1 MKKRTVRRT
10 RMVRAKEESKGEL
23 EAKGGVGDPMD
34 LVASSI
40 SCNKVRRFMVAGREY
55 EEEEEEEE

>member
-1 MKKRTVRRT
+1 
-10 RMVRAKEESKGEL
+10 MVRAKEESKGEL

-55 EEEEEEEE
+55 EEEEEEEEE